1 MVQVPNHGNRR
12 RQKEGLTLLET
23 VISLAIIVLVS
34 IGTAT
39 LVISS
44 SNYLSS
50 SREKR
55 FFEHEL
61 DSISLMYR
69 DKTDAEEFEQDVHLY
84 LLENSVDLAS
94 DSSTYV
100 TDVVTVYYDAL
111 FGYLRGSGAAESAFY
126 YLNMSF
132 TNKSA
137 ETEYT
142 LSMRVFKV
150 ASSGDVLVTERSVER

>member
-23 VISLAIIVLVS
+23 VIALAIIILVS

-55 FFEHEL
+55 FFEHEF
-61 DSISLMYR
+61 DSVSLMYR
-69 DKTDAEEFEQDVHLY
+69 DKTDAEQFEEDVHLY
-84 LLENSVDLAS
+84 LLENSVDVAS
-94 DSSTYV
+94 DSTTY
-100 TDVVTVYYDAL
+100 TEEIVTVYYDAL
-111 FGYLRGSGAAESAFY
+111 FGYLRGEAASSASY
-126 YLNMSF
+126 YMNLTF
-132 TNKSA
+132 TNAPS
-137 ETEYT
+137 YT
-142 LSMRVFKV
+142 LTLRAYRVS
-150 ASSGDVLVTERSVER
+150 ASGNVLVTERSVER